1 QLHLLNLFGWD
12 ETPYESLHAAVSC
25 GVKLSFDAFVGTRA
39 GAGGGGG
46 GEAKLG
52 MPMTK
57 KKFVELELSSLH
69 LQQNLEIPETNL
81 VVHHVIQRA
90 VELVGSPFL

>member
-1 QLHLLNLFGWD
+1 
-12 ETPYESLHAAVSC
+12 
-25 GVKLSFDAFVGTRA
+25 
-39 GAGGGGG
+39 
-46 GEAKLG
+46 
-52 MPMTK
+52 MTK